1 MERIKTLRAALR
13 GDKLG
18 PAAEAMQIERALPH
32 GHVAAAL
39 GMARRSG
46 LDKLLPSGPDRRR
59 TLALALIVARL
70 LDPAAK
76 LATARA
82 LDETIATNSLGMALG
97 LGAVKAK
104 EIYAATVG

>member
-39 GMARRSG
+39 GMA
-46 LDKLLPSGPDRRR
+46 
-59 TLALALIVARL
+59 
-70 LDPAAK
+70 
-76 LATARA
+76 
-82 LDETIATNSLGMALG
+82 LG